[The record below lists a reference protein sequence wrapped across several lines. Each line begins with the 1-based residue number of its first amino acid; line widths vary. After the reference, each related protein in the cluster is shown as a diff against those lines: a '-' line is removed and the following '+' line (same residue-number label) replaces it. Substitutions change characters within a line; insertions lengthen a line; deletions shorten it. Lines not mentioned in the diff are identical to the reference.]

1 MKFVEYLE
9 AFIRATAIGMEKPKP
24 YGIFHLCFVLIG
36 VLLCVFAA
44 YKLRRANEKQ
54 NRIVLV
60 SVGVFLM
67 LTEVYKQLFY
77 YFIVGEHSYEWWIFP
92 FQLCSVPMYLCV
104 IAPLLRPGR
113 LQSGMYHFMS
123 TYNLLG
129 GVMAVIEPSGLLHK
143 YLSLTL
149 HAFVWHILL
158 IFIGLYLIATGR
170 CAKNFPDFRQ
180 ATYTF
185 LGLAALAFCINL
197 IFWNV
202 SEGTIN
208 MFYVGPRYS
217 PLVVF
222 EQISRSAGWYVS
234 TALYL
239 PVVGLGAYLM
249 YLPAHLYFEKR
260 SNRE

>member
-1 MKFVEYLE
+1 
-9 AFIRATAIGMEKPKP
+9 MEKPKP
-24 YGIFHLCFVLIG
+24 YGIFHLSFVLIG
-36 VLLCVFAA
+36 VLLCIFAA
-44 YKLRRANEKQ
+44 YKLRRVNEKQ
-54 NRIVLV
+54 NRIILI

-77 YFIVGEHSYEWWIFP
+77 YFIVGNHSYEWWIFP

-104 IAPLLRPGR
+104 IAPLLRAGK
-113 LQSGMYHFMS
+113 LQRGMYHFMS

-129 GVMAVIEPSGLLHK
+129 GIMALAEPSGLLHK
-143 YLSLTL
+143 YLPLTL
-149 HAFVWHILL
+149 HAFLWHILL

-170 CAKNFPDFRQ
+170 FAKTASDFRQ

-185 LGLAALAFCINL
+185 FGLAVLAFCINL
-197 IFWNV
+197 IFWRV

-222 EQISRSAGWYVS
+222 KPISQNVGWYAS

-239 PVVGLGAYLM
+239 PVVCLGAYLV
-249 YLPAHLYFEKR
+249 YLPAHLYARKHPNQE
-260 SNRE
+260 